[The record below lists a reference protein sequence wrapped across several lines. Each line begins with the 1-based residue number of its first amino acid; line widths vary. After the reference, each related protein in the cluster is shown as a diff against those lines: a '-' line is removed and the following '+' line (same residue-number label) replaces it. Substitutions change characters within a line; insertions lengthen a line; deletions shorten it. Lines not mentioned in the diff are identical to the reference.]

1 MLQNKNNKVVFV
13 FAYLFYNKTKLKEGK
28 PKETKRNKKKQKINK
43 MSLREKEIKVDWVFK
58 VKNKGELKGFKS
70 KLS

>member
-1 MLQNKNNKVVFV
+1 VLQNKNNKVVFV

-43 MSLREKEIKVDWVFK
+43 MSLREKEIKVD
-58 VKNKGELKGFKS
+58 
-70 KLS
+70 